1 MKNRWLLVQQL
12 SDVLSPLQQFTRQQ
26 IPVKGWIRTIRT
38 VFGITQKQLADKV
51 NVSKQSIASLE
62 QREAEGTVTLKTLQD
77 VAEAFDMQL
86 VYAFVPKVGTL
97 EEYVNE
103 KAQKKATEI
112 VLRTANTMKLED
124 QENSQKRLKRAI
136 EERTC
141 SGFNSSPSISAD
153 FKTSKVKVSSKASS
167 RNSNPRDSI
176 LPNKRPCRF
185 LASLKKLTNSSIFQ
199 VKFGQLSF

>member
-136 EERTC
+136 EERTLD
-141 SGFNSSPSISAD
+141 I
-153 FKTSKVKVSSKASS
+153 
-167 RNSNPRDSI
+167 
-176 LPNKRPCRF
+176 
-185 LASLKKLTNSSIFQ
+185 KLNHIET
-199 VKFGQLSF
+199 LWD

>member
-62 QREAEGTVTLKTLQD
+62 QREAEGIVTLKTLQD

-136 EERTC
+136 EERTLD
-141 SGFNSSPSISAD
+141 I
-153 FKTSKVKVSSKASS
+153 
-167 RNSNPRDSI
+167 
-176 LPNKRPCRF
+176 
-185 LASLKKLTNSSIFQ
+185 KLNHIET
-199 VKFGQLSF
+199 LWD